1 VSSFRRE
8 HGFWAAVSGL
18 KIKEL
23 FSAEILLGTL
33 IGACIATLQLLWGDD
48 KSRSSV
54 AGDFLAITSALLGVV
69 FAAFAL
75 LVAFFSPS
83 YVALL
88 NSLETGVKGFLQPFL
103 LAIGVQVLVIVS
115 TVTYRALPAATP
127 DWIEVGG
134 FYLLAVFFGA
144 ALLDV
149 VALARSVLIHG
160 VLRAKHETAE
170 ARKRDKPPPM

>member
-1 VSSFRRE
+1 MSTFRRE

-23 FSAEILLGTL
+23 FSAEIVVGVL
-33 IGACIATLQLLWGDD
+33 IGGCIATLQVLWGDD
-48 KSRSSV
+48 KSRV
-54 AGDFLAITSALLGVV
+54 GIAGDFLAITSALLGVV

-75 LVAFFSPS
+75 LVAFFSPG

-103 LAIGVQVLVIVS
+103 LGIGVQVMVILGIV
-115 TVTYRALPAATP
+115 VFRALPAGTP
-127 DWIEVGG
+127 DWLEIAA
-134 FYLLAVFFGA
+134 FYLLSVFFAA
-144 ALLDV
+144 ALMDV

-160 VLRAKHETAE
+160 VLRARHETAE
-170 ARKRDKPPPM
+170 ARKRNRS